1 MRLFFGHSNVA
12 AQLTGQQPGY
22 SKSRAQRSAKTSG
35 VLRTLRERVLM
46 EQRSK
51 SRSFTHKHTQQTP
64 PLYLDLAQGYFLI
77 NAWGNPIAH
86 THRPLAC
93 PSCAQAPGRQQIK

>member
-1 MRLFFGHSNVA
+1 MRLFFGHSNLA

-35 VLRTLRERVLM
+35 VLRTLRERILM
-46 EQRSK
+46 EQQSK
-51 SRSFTHKHTQQTP
+51 PRSFTCKYAQQTP
-64 PLYLDLAQGYFLI
+64 PLYLELAQVYFLI
-77 NAWGNPIAH
+77 NAWGNPTAR